1 VLICNRK
8 IFPWFNNNKE
18 SKVLFC
24 VAQKLRNLKRERKKM
39 ENRETVVEI
48 SADEAQLK
56 TYAKFYMVSLIYE

>member
-1 VLICNRK
+1 
-8 IFPWFNNNKE
+8 
-18 SKVLFC
+18 
-24 VAQKLRNLKRERKKM
+24 M